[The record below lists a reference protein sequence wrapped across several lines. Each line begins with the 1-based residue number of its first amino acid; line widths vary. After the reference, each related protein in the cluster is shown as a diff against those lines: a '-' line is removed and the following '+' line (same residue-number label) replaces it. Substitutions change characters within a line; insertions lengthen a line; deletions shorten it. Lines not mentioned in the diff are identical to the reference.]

1 MLAAPDVGDVISVSS
16 GCRKFRWRAPE
27 RGKRGGYRVIYFLR
41 NAPGQIVLLLLYA
54 KNVRQIVEP
63 ELPRELKERFRP

>member
-1 MLAAPDVGDVISVSS
+1 M
-16 GCRKFRWRAPE
+16 
-27 RGKRGGYRVIYFLR
+27 IYFLR
-41 NAPGQIVLLLLYA
+41 NAPGQIVLLLVYA